1 MRHNKKSA
9 FAKLAACTL
18 VLGIGGFAAGC
29 SQRAT
34 VEETP
39 AEAARQAVG
48 ITDDDQGKERS
59 TAEERNVLVEK
70 TTKVTDAKTGEVIT
84 TEKEVTP
91 VTVKKEK
98 TIDTDVNVDVG
109 NTTKTV
115 D

>member
-1 MRHNKKSA
+1 V

-18 VLGIGGFAAGC
+18 TIGGLAAGC
-29 SQRAT
+29 NHQAT

-48 ITDDDQGKERS
+48 ITDASEGKEKT
-59 TAEERNVLVEK
+59 TAQERNVLVEQ

-91 VTVKKEK
+91 VTVKEEK
-98 TIDTDVNVDVG
+98 TVDTDVNVDVG